1 MVNRKFRNGQSKK
14 GPGRPSAQASRRGTH
29 MLLNSRKIK
38 VEIRFL
44 ENPGSVRA
52 YADVTLI
59 FTDGELQLIGCAIVA
74 QPGKGP
80 FVAYPANR
88 GNRRYFPVVAA
99 KGDLHKE
106 IINEIM
112 RAYEAAKARK

>member
-1 MVNRKFRNGQSKK
+1 
-14 GPGRPSAQASRRGTH
+14 
-29 MLLNSRKIK
+29 MLLNNRKIK

-59 FTDGELQLIGCAIVA
+59 FTDGELQLIGCAIVV
-74 QPGKGP
+74 QPGKSP

-88 GNRRYFPVVAA
+88 GNKRYFPVVTA

-106 IINEIM
+106 IVDEIL
-112 RAYEAAKARK
+112 RAYEKAKERE

>member
-1 MVNRKFRNGQSKK
+1 
-14 GPGRPSAQASRRGTH
+14 

-52 YADVTLI
+52 YADVTLT
-59 FTDGELQLIGCAIVA
+59 FADGELQLIGCAIVA
-74 QPGKGP
+74 HPGKSP

-88 GNRRYFPVVAA
+88 GNTRYFPVVTV

-106 IINEIM
+106 IVAEIL
-112 RAYEAAKARK
+112 RTYKKAKERE

>member
-1 MVNRKFRNGQSKK
+1 
-14 GPGRPSAQASRRGTH
+14 
-29 MLLNSRKIK
+29 MLFQTRKIA

-52 YADVTLI
+52 YADVRLT
-59 FTDGELQLIGCAIVA
+59 FPDGELQIIGCAVVA
-74 QPGKGP
+74 QPGKTP

-88 GNRRYFPVVAA
+88 GNKRYFPCVTG

-106 IINEIM
+106 IVDEIL
-112 RAYEAAKARK
+112 RAYEKAKERE

>member
-1 MVNRKFRNGQSKK
+1 
-14 GPGRPSAQASRRGTH
+14 

-44 ENPGSVRA
+44 ENPSSVRA
-52 YADVTLI
+52 YADVTLT
-59 FTDGELQLIGCAIVA
+59 FPDGELQLIGCAIVA
-74 QPGKGP
+74 QPGKSP

-88 GNRRYFPVVAA
+88 GNKRYFPVVTA

-106 IINEIM
+106 IIEEIM
-112 RAYEAAKARK
+112 RSYEAEKERK